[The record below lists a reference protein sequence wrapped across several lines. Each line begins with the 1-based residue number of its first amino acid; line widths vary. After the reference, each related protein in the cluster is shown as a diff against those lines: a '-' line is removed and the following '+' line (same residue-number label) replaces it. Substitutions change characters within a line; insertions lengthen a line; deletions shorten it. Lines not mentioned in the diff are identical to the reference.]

1 MSSSATTG
9 IRALIVDDEP
19 LARHGIRMMLDNDP
33 DVTEVEEARDGKQ
46 ALQAIL
52 DHKPDLVFLDVQMP
66 GMDGFEVLRKVGAA
80 KVPAVVFVTA
90 YDKYAIEAFEVQ
102 AVDYLLKPFTA
113 QRMRKALER
122 SKSRLR
128 GGGSLLDS
136 KVLAVL
142 EQIARGPDHLTR
154 LAVKSGGAMIF
165 LEMESVDWI
174 AAAENYVE
182 LHAGKMRH
190 LVQVTM
196 NRLVKRLDPATFL
209 RIHRSFIVNLKR
221 IRTIQPAFHGEY
233 VLTLDNGVQLRSGR
247 TYHASVR
254 RLVSNV
260 F

>member
-1 MSSSATTG
+1 MSISTTTR
-9 IRALIVDDEP
+9 IRVLIVDDEP
-19 LARHGIRMMLDNDP
+19 LARQGIRMMLDNDP
-33 DVTEVEEARDGKQ
+33 DITEVEEARNGRQ
-46 ALQAIL
+46 ALRAIF
-52 DHKPDLVFLDVQMP
+52 DRKPDLIFLDVQMP
-66 GMDGFEVLRKVGAA
+66 EMNGFEVLRKAGAA
-80 KVPAVVFVTA
+80 NIPAVVFVTA

-113 QRMRKALER
+113 QRMHKALER

-128 GGGSLLDS
+128 GEGSLLDS

-142 EQIARGPDHLTR
+142 EQIARGTDYLTR
-154 LAVKSGGAMIF
+154 LAVKCGDATMF
-165 LEMESVDWI
+165 LDMNSVDWI
-174 AAAENYVE
+174 SAAENYVE
-182 LHAGKMRH
+182 LHASKRCH

-196 NRLVKRLDPATFL
+196 NRLLKRLDPAIFL

-221 IRTIQPAFHGEY
+221 IRTVHPDFHGEY
-233 VLTLDNGVQLRSGR
+233 VLTLHNGVQLRSGR

>member
-1 MSSSATTG
+1 MSSSVTSG

-19 LARHGIRMMLDNDP
+19 LARQGIRMMLKNDP
-33 DVTEVEEARDGKQ
+33 DITEVEEARNGRQ
-46 ALQAIL
+46 ALRAIL
-52 DHKPDLVFLDVQMP
+52 DGKPDLVFLDVQMP
-66 GMDGFEVLRKVGAA
+66 EMDGFEVLRKAGVAN
-80 KVPAVVFVTA
+80 VPAVVFVTA
-90 YDKYAIEAFEVQ
+90 YDQYAIEAFEVQ

-128 GGGSLLDS
+128 GEVSPLDS

-142 EQIARGPDHLTR
+142 EQIAHGPGYLTR
-154 LAVKSGGAMIF
+154 LAVKSGGATIF
-165 LEMESVDWI
+165 LEIESVDWI

-182 LHAGKMRH
+182 LHAGKMCH

-196 NRLVKRLDPATFL
+196 NKLVKRLDPAIFL

-221 IRTIQPAFHGEY
+221 VRKVQSAFHGEY
-233 VLTLDNGVQLRSGR
+233 VLTLHNGVQLRSGR
-247 TYHASVR
+247 TYHESVR
-254 RLVSNV
+254 RLLSNI

>member
-1 MSSSATTG
+1 MSRNATTG

-19 LARHGIRMMLDNDP
+19 LARQGIRMMLDNDP
-33 DVTEVEEARDGKQ
+33 DIAEVEEARNGTQ

-52 DHKPDLVFLDVQMP
+52 DRKPDLIFLDVQMP
-66 GMDGFEVLRKVGAA
+66 QMDGFEVLRKAGAA
-80 KVPAVVFVTA
+80 SVPAVVFVTA

-113 QRMRKALER
+113 QRMRQALER

-128 GGGSLLDS
+128 GGGLLLDS
-136 KVLAVL
+136 KVLTVL
-142 EQIARGPDHLTR
+142 EQIAHGPDYLTR
-154 LAVKSGGAMIF
+154 LAVKSGDATIF
-165 LEMESVDWI
+165 LEMDSVDWI

-182 LHAGKMRH
+182 LHAGKMSH

-196 NRLVKRLDPATFL
+196 NRLLRRLDPAVFL
-209 RIHRSFIVNLKR
+209 RIHRSYIVNLKR
-221 IRTIQPAFHGEY
+221 IRTVQPAFHGEY
-233 VLTLDNGVQLRSGR
+233 VLTLHNGVQLRSGR
-247 TYHASVR
+247 TYYPSVR